1 MKNCTLIIFALLAV
15 AVVVPPLASALIV
28 TVTQVRD
35 QVQDTRSAIVVT
47 LSNSRPASRRSAE
60 AIAASANSGIAF
72 LVCDLPTGIY
82 SALVLAGE

>member
-15 AVVVPPLASALIV
+15 AVFVPPLASALTV
-28 TVTQVRD
+28 TVTQVRS

-60 AIAASANSGIAF
+60 SIAASAKSGIAF
-72 LVCDLPTGIY
+72 LVCDLPAGIY